1 MSPKKNLFLLLFLPG
16 LIALVG
22 LACNMPLTSD
32 SGVSQNDLIKTAAA
46 QTLQAQVEDINQVTA
61 TLAAATQEPLPGQAT
76 PTLSLLPT
84 ATLQSNT
91 PVPPASPTSASQPSP
106 TLTPVCNQAGF
117 VKDVSVPDNTE
128 FPPGKTFEKT
138 WRLKNTGTCTWNTSY
153 TLVVD
158 GQNPLSAP
166 GSSLLT
172 RKNILPGETV
182 DVSVNLK
189 APDTVGTYRTNFK
202 LRSDGGEVFGI
213 GSGNKAFWAQIEV
226 VVATGLTYDFNVK
239 AAEATWTSGTGKNK
253 ENDLTFGGDVAD
265 PNGTATVVEGVVLE
279 NKNTSGKI
287 LLNIPK
293 RTDNGYIQ
301 GVYPAYL
308 VQPGDH
314 LKGRVGFMIPSG
326 SGVCGDGKLKFEVHY
341 QLGENTKKLGEWTAT
356 CDGTLTPID
365 IDLTSLKGNSVK
377 FVLVVRSVGP
387 FLDNFGVWN
396 SLGVIH

>member
-1 MSPKKNLFLLLFLPG
+1 MSPKKNLFLLLFLPA

-46 QTLQAQVEDINQVTA
+46 QTLQAQVEDINQATT
-61 TLAAATQEPLPGQAT
+61 TLAVAT
-76 PTLSLLPT
+76 PTTGLLPT
-84 ATLQSNT
+84 ATLT
-91 PVPPASPTSASQPSP
+91 PGTALTPASPTSTNPPGQPSP
-106 TLTPVCNQAGF
+106 TLASVCNQAGF

-128 FPPGKTFEKT
+128 FPPGTTFEKT

-172 RKNILPGETV
+172 SKNILPGETV

-226 VVATGLTYDFNVK
+226 IVATGLTYDFNTR
-239 AAEATWTSGTGKNK
+239 ASEATWTSGTGKDK
-253 ENDLTFGGDVAD
+253 ENDLTYGGDVAD
-265 PNGTATVVEGVVLE
+265 PNGTATVVDGVVLE
-279 NKNTSGKI
+279 NKNTSGKV
-287 LLNIPK
+287 LLTIPK

-301 GVYPAYL
+301 GVYPAYQ
-308 VQPGDH
+308 VQPGDR

-326 SGVCGDGKLKFEVHY
+326 SGVCGDGKLKFEVHS
-341 QLGENTKKLGEWTAT
+341 QSDGNTKKLGEWTTT
-356 CDGTLTPID
+356 CDGSLTPID
-365 IDLTSLKGNSVK
+365 IDLSSLKGNSVK

-396 SLGVIH
+396 SLGVFH